1 MNPRDAAAEVGASA
15 SGEWD
20 AEGNGQRSISRSERA
35 ATISAACRQAD
46 RSRAVRSTYRQIL
59 IALAVVAPDALEA
72 PPSKIVRAAEIL
84 RRHVMPGSGIDR
96 ALTLALACRERRT
109 FERFLRRNPR
119 FIAEIL
125 REVGP

>member
-1 MNPRDAAAEVGASA
+1 MNAENIHLDEARAPADRPRIS
-15 SGEWD
+15 
-20 AEGNGQRSISRSERA
+20 EGCLRSER
-35 ATISAACRQAD
+35 
-46 RSRAVRSTYRQIL
+46 SRAARGTYREIL
-59 IALAVVAPDALEA
+59 IALAAVAPRALEA
-72 PPSKIVRAAEIL
+72 PPSKIIAAAEIL
-84 RRHVMPGSGIDR
+84 RRHVMPGSGADR